1 MKCNSTPVF
10 DTLLDHPETDL
21 DLLTNTSLSALSL
34 ALNCHTEES
43 QLTDDSMAAKLID
56 KGCAVNVAHPD
67 TGESSTPLLIM
78 DHLVCCCRCDRQLIV
93 MLALNYL
100 PN

>member
-1 MKCNSTPVF
+1 MF

-34 ALNCHTEES
+34 ALNCYTEES

-67 TGESSTPLLIM
+67 TGESSTSSFII
-78 DHLVCCCRCDRQLIV
+78 DQLVCCCQC
-93 MLALNYL
+93 N
-100 PN
+100 